1 MLERA
6 SPEPR
11 PAGLPRPAPRRAAV
25 TLCLS
30 VVVALGGGC
39 RAANAAPSMAAV
51 QPELDTECLPTPV
64 CPELRAPPPVTLAPE
79 WPRIEAIL
87 RAPESEIDL
96 AELNLLVARAR
107 DRSVSVNSQL
117 LRLYF
122 MAEELRS
129 RFPARCGDRCK
140 IEALNRYLFVEQGF
154 AAEFDPSGLYNK
166 IDRALIHRV
175 LETRMGYCEGLTYL
189 YLAMAQRIGVP
200 VVGVAARQHVYV
212 RYVGREGPSFD
223 IDTTLGGRPPVLTS
237 RCEAQP
243 GVYGVSLRPR
253 VMAARVLGMLGVAT
267 DVRSLSWLAQAARLA
282 PQSPEIRHN
291 HGLAL
296 ARAGR
301 TEEALDEFRAAR
313 LLDPCVPLFA
323 VNESRQH
330 WALGRRDEALRM
342 LDWTT
347 RRIERGLVADGSFF
361 VSLARASYAFESH
374 QDELAEGYLRDAVR
388 ESDTAPVVVEAIA
401 AIRTLQGRTDDAL
414 AAMRAAVRRDPT
426 ARTRAG
432 LVLAYLAS
440 NRSTDA
446 ARQLERLEE
455 DSQTPLGTTDLLR
468 ALVAAAQGSTESA
481 TRFAIRC
488 LREQKRDCAKALV
501 VLGDVARSRGDL
513 RCARRYYEA
522 FLRCPWP
529 SRSRALEHIEAEVH
543 ARIASLSPPRP
554 APR

>member
-1 MLERA
+1 MRV
-6 SPEPR
+6 
-11 PAGLPRPAPRRAAV
+11 RAA
-25 TLCLS
+25 S
-30 VVVALGGGC
+30 FGVALAALVGAGC
-39 RAANAAPSMAAV
+39 RAASAAPTVAAV
-51 QPELDTECLPTPV
+51 QPELDTACLPIPE

-79 WPRIEAIL
+79 WPRIQAIL
-87 RAPESEIDL
+87 RGPESEIDL

-107 DRSVSVNSQL
+107 DRSVDVHRQL
-117 LRLYF
+117 FRLFY
-122 MAEELRS
+122 MARELEAKL
-129 RFPARCGDRCK
+129 PPRCGDRCK
-140 IEALNRYLFVEQGF
+140 IDALNRYLFVEQGF

-175 LETRMGYCEGLTYL
+175 LDTRTGYCEGLTYL
-189 YLAMAQRIGVP
+189 YLSLAQRIGVP

-237 RCEAQP
+237 RCEAHP
-243 GVYGVSLRPR
+243 GVYGESLRPR

-267 DVRSLSWLAQAARLA
+267 DVRSLSWLAEAARLA
-282 PQSPEIRHN
+282 PSSPEIRHN

-301 TEEALDEFRAAR
+301 TAEALDEFRAAR
-313 LLDPCVPLFA
+313 MLDPCVPLFA

-330 WALGRRDEALRM
+330 WALGQRDDAQRM
-342 LDWTT
+342 LDWAS
-347 RRIERGLVADGSFF
+347 RRIERGLVADGAFF

-374 QDELAEGYLRDAVR
+374 DDARAEGYLHDAIR
-388 ESDTAPVVVEAIA
+388 ESDTAPVVLEAIA
-401 AIRTLQGRTDDAL
+401 AIRTIQGRTEDAL

-432 LVLAYLAS
+432 LVLAFLAA
-440 NRSTDA
+440 NRGQDA

-468 ALVAAAQGSTESA
+468 ALVASARGSTEDA

-501 VLGDVARSRGDL
+501 VLGDIARTRGDL

-522 FLRCPWP
+522 FLHCPWP
-529 SRSRALEHIEAEVH
+529 SRSRALEHVEHDVR
-543 ARIASLSPPRP
+543 ARIASLSVGATP
-554 APR
+554 ARAR